1 MIELFRGQ
9 RFKIEEV
16 PYEVVNIKVTGIA
29 SREQYTVKA
38 FFRSLAEK
46 SANPF
51 FEENIENVIDNP
63 LYQRL
68 IE

>member
-9 RFKIEEV
+9 KFKIEEE

-29 SREQYTVKA
+29 SPEQYTVKA

-46 SANPF
+46 STNPF
-51 FEENIENVIDNP
+51 FEENIENVIGNP
-63 LYQRL
+63 NYQKI

>member
-1 MIELFRGQ
+1 MIELYRGQ
-9 RFKIEEV
+9 KFKIDQE

-29 SREQYTVKA
+29 SPQQYTVTA

-46 SANPF
+46 STNPF
-51 FEENIENVIDNP
+51 FEETIENIIANP
-63 LYQRL
+63 IYQRI